1 MTDVQTTALAWKLNE
16 LTQSRLSYSEAES
29 LVAKLIEA
37 GYGITAPV
45 AP

>member
-1 MTDVQTTALAWKLNE
+1 MTDLELIALAWKLNE
-16 LTQSRLSYSEAES
+16 LTQSRLSYSEAQI
-29 LVAKLIEA
+29 LLAKLTEA